1 MRTINEDVSLQAC
14 EFAGIDFESA
24 GTSRGSTEEAIQVG
38 FGVLGRGGVELGG
51 LYRSYIKPK
60 AEVVWQAG
68 QVHGIGP
75 RDLVGAPRL
84 VALWQEFDS
93 RLRGRVVVAHGTGTE
108 KKFLRVFPMHGFGP
122 WLDTLVLA
130 RRTLPGLADHS
141 LETCCTSLG
150 LVDETRTICAELGE
164 DLDWHDA
171 LFDAVA
177 ALLLF
182 RGIISSLELWDL
194 PISGLVE
201 MGVVSGR

>member
-1 MRTINEDVSLQAC
+1 MGSEEKSTGSCGLVRTINEDVSLQAC

-93 RLRGRVVVAHGTGTE
+93 RLRGRVVVACPSPVHPPKLLQSSVE
-108 KKFLRVFPMHGFGP
+108 LLAVNKYFLYQ
-122 WLDTLVLA
+122 VLK
-130 RRTLPGLADHS
+130 
-141 LETCCTSLG
+141 
-150 LVDETRTICAELGE
+150 
-164 DLDWHDA
+164 DA
-171 LFDAVA
+171 ISWIYNA
-177 ALLLF
+177 ANVLRKL
-182 RGIISSLELWDL
+182 
-194 PISGLVE
+194 
-201 MGVVSGR
+201 